1 MLSQDL
7 RSCAISLG
15 VLAGQVTEEQW
26 SFLRM
31 LQDNL
36 RAHADEA
43 SAMEENLTPPD
54 LPEKDVAMPLTGE
67 QRSHNIW
74 NATNR

>member
-43 SAMEENLTPPD
+43 SAMEEYLTPPD
-54 LPEKDVAMPLTGE
+54 LPEKDFAMPLTGE

>member
-43 SAMEENLTPPD
+43 SAMEEYLTPPD